1 MSESAEIAAPPP
13 GPASAWALFR
23 TFARISL
30 YGFGGVLAWTY
41 RILVQEKRW
50 LSDVEFNEL
59 LALAQFL
66 PGPNIINFSVVFGSR
81 LYGRAGAVAA
91 LGGLLGV
98 PLVAVILMGAIYA
111 RFGELAALR
120 GALAGISAAAAGMI
134 IAVVAKLSKPLFVR
148 PLGPGPLV
156 AIVCFVAIGVLRW
169 PLVWVLVVLA
179 PLSFALAY
187 WRRA

>member
-1 MSESAEIAAPPP
+1 MSESAESAARP
-13 GPASAWALFR
+13 GPANAWALFR

-41 RILVQEKRW
+41 RILVEERRW
-50 LSDVEFNEL
+50 MTDAEFNEM

-66 PGPNIINFSVVFGSR
+66 PGPNIVNFSVVFGSR
-81 LYGRAGAVAA
+81 LYGPAGAVAA

-98 PLVAVILMGAIYA
+98 PLVVVIAMGAVYA

-120 GALAGISAAAAGMI
+120 GALSGVSAAAAGMI

-148 PLGPGPLV
+148 PFAVGPLIAV
-156 AIVCFVAIGVLRW
+156 ICFVAIGVLRW

-179 PLSFALAY
+179 PLSVALAY